1 MAEYDNTNR
10 FTLFRNNRK
19 RDGKKDADFNGTFTD
34 QDGKEYWMNAWSTQP
49 KNGGEKFLSGSI
61 RLKEA
66 QNDAPPVRE
75 QKRVQ
80 LDDDVPFTPE
90 FR

>member
-34 QDGKEYWMNAWSTQP
+34 QDGREYWMNAWSTTP

-80 LDDDVPFTPE
+80 LDDDVPFAPE

>member
-34 QDGKEYWMNAWSTQP
+34 QDGKEYWMNAWSTTP

-80 LDDDVPFTPE
+80 LDDDVPFAPE

>member
-34 QDGKEYWMNAWSTQP
+34 QDGREYWMNAWSTQP
-49 KNGGEKFLSGSI
+49 KNGGEKFLSGTI

>member
-34 QDGKEYWMNAWSTQP
+34 QDGKEYWMNAWSTTP

>member
-1 MAEYDNTNR
+1 MAEYDNRNR

-34 QDGKEYWMNAWSTQP
+34 QDGREYWMNAWSTTP

-66 QNDAPPVRE
+66 QNDAPP
-75 QKRVQ
+75 KRTTNSVD
-80 LDDDVPFTPE
+80 LNDEVPF
-90 FR
+90 